1 MMRLGKEKKCVNNHT
16 WIVCPLGLQCVQE
29 AEFHEQLLG
38 LLLDLVLVYLGGPA
52 APVRDPLTL
61 EVVVVRVFP
70 LGLQLFVTH
79 LPKLIPPTGRLAAI
93 I

>member
-1 MMRLGKEKKCVNNHT
+1 M
-16 WIVCPLGLQCVQE
+16 
-29 AEFHEQLLG
+29 
-38 LLLDLVLVYLGGPA
+38 LDLVLVYLGGPA

-79 LPKLIPPTGRLAAI
+79 LPKLIPPTGRLTVI
-93 I
+93 V